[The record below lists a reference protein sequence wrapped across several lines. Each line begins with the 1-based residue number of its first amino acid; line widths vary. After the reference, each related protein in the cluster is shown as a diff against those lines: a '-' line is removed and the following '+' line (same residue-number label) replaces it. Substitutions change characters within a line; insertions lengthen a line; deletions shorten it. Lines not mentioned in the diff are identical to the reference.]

1 MSARHGTGSAALLEN
16 LGGPHLPPVP
26 LSVSAR
32 YQVCVDAGV
41 SAAVV
46 FFDELADFGLHDH
59 IACSVSVFT
68 ETVRASLAKAG
79 DSSHERVRACVDAFT
94 AGYLGRIHQELRSF
108 REGASQGPGLDGA
121 RGAGGRFGYV
131 N

>member
-1 MSARHGTGSAALLEN
+1 MSARHGVGGFALLEN
-16 LGGPHLPPVP
+16 LGGPHLQPVA

-41 SAAVV
+41 AAAVV
-46 FFDELADFGLHDH
+46 FFDELADFCLHDH

-68 ETVRASLAKAG
+68 ETARASLAKSG

-94 AGYLGRIHQELRSF
+94 AGYLGRIHQELRFF
-108 REGASQGPGLDGA
+108 RDGESKGHRLDAA
-121 RGAGGRFGYV
+121 RSVNGRSGYV